1 MTWNALTPGA
11 LIAVIAPAGPAQP
24 QQVDRVEPLL
34 TAQGWRVRLYP
45 SCRQADR
52 YLAGSDAQRLADLH
66 AAFADPEVQA
76 VWCLRGGYGSG
87 RLLERVESELL
98 RHHDKPFVGYSDIT
112 ALHALRSRLGLW
124 GLHGP
129 MLSSDLI
136 QPERRDDGRAVFD
149 MLRGGLVRGTSWAPA
164 LEPELFRLGQG
175 LGQHPAG
182 TQGVVEGPLV
192 GGNLSLI
199 AAHVG
204 TPYQQ
209 QVADAILFLEEVAE
223 EPYRIDRMMV
233 QLRQSGM
240 LDAAAGFLVGRFS
253 QAESPRRVLEEFLAP
268 LDKPIV
274 AGWPTG
280 HGTPHFTL
288 PLGPRCRLDAAAGTL
303 TLLQDVIL
311 PPSP

>member
-1 MTWNALTPGA
+1 MKAKNKTNDTAAKAEQEPSVEIRAGAVPPTSLNAGET
-11 LIAVIAPAGPAQP
+11 AGVGP
-24 QQVDRVEPLL
+24 QI
-34 TAQGWRVRLYP
+34 
-45 SCRQADR
+45 QAS
-52 YLAGSDAQRLADLH
+52 LG
-66 AAFADPEVQA
+66 
-76 VWCLRGGYGSG
+76 
-87 RLLERVESELL
+87 ELL
-98 RHHDKPFVGYSDIT
+98 RQHDKPFVGYSDIT

-149 MLRGGLVRGTSWAPA
+149 LLRGGLVRGTSWTPA
-164 LEPELFRLGQG
+164 LEPDLFG
-175 LGQHPAG
+175 LGQDQAG

-209 QVADAILFLEEVAE
+209 QVANAILFLEEVAE

-233 QLRQSGM
+233 QLRQSGL

-268 LDKPIV
+268 LGKPIV